1 MKLKI
6 NTIEAK
12 ENAKMIGGL
21 SLIMAG
27 FFILLDVT
35 SDSGYRDCVK
45 YIAYHHPKE
54 YASIVA
60 KLKSKEC

>member
-6 NTIEAK
+6 NTM
-12 ENAKMIGGL
+12 MIGGL